1 MASTLTTS
9 DVLRIAE
16 LARLELSDTEVE
28 LFSRQITDILGYAEQ
43 VQEVDTSGVS
53 PTSHPLDMHAVW
65 REDQMETSLDRG
77 SAMANAPDADREA
90 GLFKVPKVL

>member
-1 MASTLTTS
+1 MASTLTAA

-16 LARLELSDTEVE
+16 LAHLELGEAEVE
-28 LFSRQITDILGYAEQ
+28 LFRRQINEILEYAEQ

-53 PTSHPLDMHAVW
+53 PTSHPLDVHDAW
-65 REDQMETSLDRG
+65 REDVVQPSLDRRSG
-77 SAMANAPDADREA
+77 LANAPDADRDA

>member
-1 MASTLTTS
+1 MASTLTAA

-16 LARLELSDTEVE
+16 LAHLELGEAEVE
-28 LFSRQITDILGYAEQ
+28 LFRRQINEILEYAEQ

-53 PTSHPLDMHAVW
+53 PTSHPLDVHDAW
-65 REDQMETSLDRG
+65 REDVVQQSLDRRSG
-77 SAMANAPDADREA
+77 LANAPDADRDA